1 MIKHWKLIVFIAPIS
16 AALILAGCSSDK
28 KAADTTAAAA
38 DTTAAATTDTT
49 AAAAADTTAAA
60 AADTTAAAAAQT
72 TAAAAA
78 DTTAAAAAAA
88 ETTAAGGAAAAAP
101 GAGSLKA
108 VCPAVVAIQTDWNPE
123 AEHGFLYE
131 MVGANPVI
139 NADKKLVTGPLMAS
153 GVDTGVKVEIR
164 SGGPAIGFQS
174 VTSQLYQDPS
184 ILIGYAYTD
193 EAIQTSAKQPTVAL
207 FAPFQKNPQ
216 AIMWDP
222 ATYPDVKTI
231 ADLGK
236 TGAKVRY
243 FSGAAYMD
251 YFTSQGILSKDKVDG
266 NYDGSPALFV
276 ADQGKSASQIFGSA
290 EPYIYANEVKQWMKP
305 VKYAYINDEGWNNYA
320 EAIATKPENVTK
332 SADCFKKLIPIM
344 QQAGIDYLNNPAAAN
359 TLVLDL
365 VKKYNNGWV
374 YSQGVAD
381 YAVATMKKDGLMA
394 NGTDGVY
401 GTFDEARIAD
411 LITKATPIYTKLGSA
426 PKAGLKPSDIYTQQF
441 LDLTKKL

>member
-1 MIKHWKLIVFIAPIS
+1 MTKHWKHILLVAPIS
-16 AALILAGCSSDK
+16 AALVLAGCSSDK
-28 KAADTTAAAA
+28 KAVDTTAAKAA
-38 DTTAAATTDTT
+38 DTTAAKAVDTT
-49 AAAAADTTAAA
+49 AAKAADTTAAK
-60 AADTTAAAAAQT
+60 AADATAAKAAET
-72 TAAAAA
+72 T
-78 DTTAAAAAAA
+78 AAAAA
-88 ETTAAGGAAAAAP
+88 ETTAAGAAAAGAP
-101 GAGSLKA
+101 AAGILKG
-108 VCPAVVAIQTDWNPE
+108 VCPDVVTIQTDWNPE

-131 MVGANPVI
+131 MVGASPVI
-139 NADKKLVTGPLMAS
+139 NADKKLVSGPLMAS

-174 VTSQLYQDPS
+174 VTSQLYQDPN
-184 ILIGYAYTD
+184 ILLGFAYTD
-193 EAIQTSAKQPTVAL
+193 EAIQTSAKQPTMAL

-290 EPYIYANEVKQWMKP
+290 EPYIYLNEVKQWLKP
-305 VKYAYINDEGWNNYA
+305 VKYAYINDEGWKNYA

-332 SADCFKKLIPIM
+332 NADCFKKLVPIM
-344 QQAGIDYLNNPAAAN
+344 QQAGIDYLGNPAAAN
-359 TLVLDL
+359 TLILDL
-365 VKKYNNGWV
+365 VKQYNNGWV

-401 GTFDEARIAD
+401 GTFDETRVAD
-411 LITKATPIYTKLGSA
+411 LIAKATPIYTKLGSA

>member
-1 MIKHWKLIVFIAPIS
+1 MLLAGPLV
-16 AALILAGCSSDK
+16 AALALSACSKD
-28 KAADTTAAAA
+28 KAADTTAVVAAETTAAPAAA
-38 DTTAAATTDTT
+38 DTTAAPAAETT
-49 AAAAADTTAAA
+49 AAPAAAETTAAPAAADTTAAP
-60 AADTTAAAAAQT
+60 
-72 TAAAAA
+72 
-78 DTTAAAAAAA
+78 AAA
-88 ETTAAGGAAAAAP
+88 ETTAGAAAPA
-101 GAGSLKA
+101 AGSLKG
-108 VCPAVVAIQTDWNPE
+108 VCPDVVTIQTDWNPE
-123 AEHGFLYE
+123 AEHGFLYQ

-139 NADKKLVTGPLMAS
+139 NADKKLVSGPLMAS

-174 VTSQLYQDPS
+174 VTSQMYQDPS
-184 ILIGYAYTD
+184 ILLGYAYTD
-193 EAIQTSAKQPTVAL
+193 EAIQTSAKQPTMAI

-236 TGAKVRY
+236 TDAKIRY

-251 YFTSQGILSKDKVDG
+251 YFTSQGILKKANTDG

-276 ADQGKSASQIFGSA
+276 ADQGKAASQIFGSA
-290 EPYIYANEVKQWMKP
+290 EPYIYQNEVKQWMKP

-320 EAIATKPENVTK
+320 EAIATKPENITK
-332 SADCFKKLIPIM
+332 NAACFKLLVPIM
-344 QQAGIDYLNNPAAAN
+344 QQAGIDFLKDPAAAN
-359 TLVLDL
+359 TLVLEL
-365 VKKYNNGWV
+365 VTKYNNGWV

-394 NGTDGVY
+394 NGVDGVY
-401 GTFDEARIAD
+401 GTFDEARVAD
-411 LITKATPIYTKLGSA
+411 LITKATPIYTKLGTA

-441 LDLTKKL
+441 LDLTKKIA